1 MPTTALAASHSDVQD
16 ALDIRAINEQL
27 LLTGLREQALA
38 EQLQTQLAFTT
49 AITLSLAEGVCAL
62 NTAGQFTFINPAAE
76 HLLGWAAED
85 LLGHDVA
92 TMLPLALADIDSARA
107 NDSPLATVFTSG
119 VVFRGEDA
127 LWPRRDGTT
136 FPVAYA
142 IAPIYRDD
150 TVVGAV
156 ITFRDM
162 TEAQRLYRL
171 QEAYTALEVDVRVR
185 KEAEQARQAMLQQ
198 LVTVQEEE
206 RRRIAHEL
214 HDQMGQDLT
223 ALLLGLKALADAVT
237 PTAPADYHLAQ
248 VQALAARLG
257 QNVRAL
263 AVQLRPAALDGLGLT
278 VALTTYVEAWSVQ
291 AQVVADIHTTGLDG
305 PKLPLAVETTLYRL
319 VQEALTNVLKHA
331 QASNVSVIIER
342 KQSAVHLIVEDD
354 GVGFDVAKTQ
364 ESAAQDRRLGLIG
377 MHERVAQLGGTITIE
392 STPTGGTTLFVDL
405 PLAAALEEEGD
416 AEASDLPGS

>member
-1 MPTTALAASHSDVQD
+1 
-16 ALDIRAINEQL
+16 
-27 LLTGLREQALA
+27 
-38 EQLQTQLAFTT
+38 
-49 AITLSLAEGVCAL
+49 
-62 NTAGQFTFINPAAE
+62 
-76 HLLGWAAED
+76 
-85 LLGHDVA
+85 
-92 TMLPLALADIDSARA
+92 
-107 NDSPLATVFTSG
+107 
-119 VVFRGEDA
+119 
-127 LWPRRDGTT
+127 
-136 FPVAYA
+136 
-142 IAPIYRDD
+142 
-150 TVVGAV
+150 V

-185 KEAEQARQAMLQQ
+185 NEAEQARQAMLQQ

-237 PTAPADYHLAQ
+237 PAPPVDYHLAQ

-342 KQSAVHLIVEDD
+342 KQRAVHLIVEDD

-364 ESAAQDRRLGLIG
+364 ESAAQDRRLGLLG
-377 MHERVAQLGGTITIE
+377 MHERVAQLDGTITIE
-392 STPTGGTTLFVDL
+392 STATSGTTLFVTL
-405 PLAAALEEEGD
+405 PLPATGEGGHD
-416 AEASDLPGS
+416 DETPDPSPG

>member
-1 MPTTALAASHSDVQD
+1 VAPAPSQGDAQD

-27 LLTGLREQALA
+27 LLAGLREQALA

-49 AITLSLAEGVCAL
+49 AISLSLGEGVCAL
-62 NTAGQFTFINPAAE
+62 NAAGQLTFVNPAAE
-76 HLLGWAAED
+76 QLLGWAAGD
-85 LLGHDVA
+85 LLGRDVG
-92 TMLPLALADIDSARA
+92 TVLPLAFADVPSAPP
-107 NDSPLATVFTSG
+107 NVSPLATVFGSG
-119 VVFRGEDA
+119 VVYRDEDA
-127 LWPRRDGTT
+127 LWPRRDGTS
-136 FPVAYA
+136 FPVAYS
-142 IAPIYRDD
+142 IAPIHRDD

-162 TEAQRLYRL
+162 TEAQRLHRL
-171 QEAYTALEVDVRVR
+171 QEAYTALEVEVRVR

-198 LVTVQEEE
+198 LVTAQEDE
-206 RRRIAHEL
+206 RRRIAREL

-223 ALLLGLKALADAVT
+223 ALLLGLKALADAM
-237 PTAPADYHLAQ
+237 APAAAAHHHLAQ
-248 VQALAARLG
+248 VQALATRLG
-257 QNVRAL
+257 HNVRAL

-278 VALTTYVEAWSVQ
+278 VALTTYLEAWSAQ

-305 PKLPLAVETTLYRL
+305 SQLPLAVETTLYRL

-342 KQSAVHLIVEDD
+342 KRGAVHLIVEDD

-364 ESAAQDRRLGLIG
+364 QSAVQERRLGLLG

-392 STPTGGTTLFVDL
+392 STATSGTTLFVTL
-405 PLAAALEEEGD
+405 PLPAAGEGKND
-416 AEASDLPGS
+416 DETPDPSRG